1 MKHKTLSLYVP
12 CLEGGCEDAGRIEL
26 EGYIL
31 ISEERLYDLE
41 AAEQDALEQARLN
54 GMGAS
59 RELALMARIERL
71 EHALRAMT
79 KGYKSVAYAQWPAEM
94 HLADEVLKESA
105 K

>member
-1 MKHKTLSLYVP
+1 MKHKTLLVYVP
-12 CLEGGCEDAGRIEL
+12 CLEGGCEDAGRVDL
-26 EGYIL
+26 AGYTL
-31 ISEERLYDLE
+31 ISDKRLYDLE

-54 GMGAS
+54 GIGAE

-94 HLADEVLKESA
+94 HLTNEVLEES